1 MSMKFQK
8 AVLDTGM
15 TIIAETDTQAHSA
28 AAGFFVKAGAR
39 DEATKIMGVSHY
51 LEHMMFKGTQELS
64 AEEIN
69 QGFDNMGASNNAYT
83 SREMT
88 CFYAHVIPENI
99 SPATELLSKM
109 MRPALRDSDF
119 DTEKNVILEEI
130 AMYQDNP
137 FWVLYEEA
145 TARHYGSHTL
155 GHRVLG
161 TKESVSELSRDEM
174 AQYFNERYSA
184 DKTVVALA
192 GNLDFDKSVAQ
203 IESLCKDWQHSV
215 GDRNITVPNVTRSE
229 FTIED
234 ERVNRGYL
242 IGIAQA
248 PATNDDQRY
257 AAALLAQILGGVD
270 NSKLHWA
277 LIETGIAEE
286 AQVGYDGLDGTGD
299 YYVYASGDP
308 EKLDQI
314 WEVIAKEIAS
324 LKDSITEKD
333 LSGLR
338 SKMATAATIGSERP
352 SDRMQR
358 LGRLW
363 TMTGEYMPLDEE
375 LKKIEAVTIDDLKAV
390 CDAYP
395 FDRCTLGKLIPGKS
409 TESDD
414 E

>member
-1 MSMKFQK
+1 MSIEFKK

-15 TIIAETDTQAHSA
+15 TIIAETDSQAHSA

-51 LEHMMFKGTQELS
+51 LEHMMFKGTEELT
-64 AEEIN
+64 AEAIN
-69 QGFDNMGASNNAYT
+69 QGFDDLGASNNAYT

-99 SPATELLSKM
+99 SSATELLSKM
-109 MRPALRDSDF
+109 MRPALRADDF
-119 DTEKNVILEEI
+119 DTEKQVILEEI

-137 FWVLYEEA
+137 FWKLYEEA

-155 GHRVLG
+155 SHRVLG
-161 TKESVSELSRDEM
+161 TKESVTDLTRDQM
-174 AQYFNERYSA
+174 AEYFNERYAA

-203 IESLCKDWQHSV
+203 IDALCKEWQRSV
-215 GDRNITVPNVTRSE
+215 GQRDITIPPVSPSE
-229 FTIED
+229 FTMKD
-234 ERVNRGYL
+234 EQVSRGYL

-248 PATNDDQRY
+248 PSSNDDQRY

-286 AQVGYDGLDGTGD
+286 AQAGYDGLDGTGD
-299 YYVYASGDP
+299 YYLYASGDP
-308 EKLDQI
+308 EKLDDI
-314 WEVIAKEIAS
+314 WAVILKEIHS
-324 LKDSITEKD
+324 LKDTITEDD
-333 LSGLR
+333 LVGLR

-352 SDRMQR
+352 GDRMQR

-363 TMTGEYMPLDEE
+363 TMTGEYLPLDEE
-375 LKKIEAVTIDDLKAV
+375 LAKIGAVTVDDLKAV

-395 FDRCTLGKLIPGKS
+395 LDHCTLGRMVP
-409 TESDD
+409 SDQNN
-414 E
+414 

>member
-1 MSMKFQK
+1 MSIQYKEATLESGMK
-8 AVLDTGM
+8 
-15 TIIAETDTQAHSA
+15 IIAESDPQAHSA

-39 DEATKIMGVSHY
+39 DEAIKIMGVSHF
-51 LEHMMFKGTQELS
+51 LEHMMFKGTEELTT
-64 AEEIN
+64 EDIN
-69 QGFDNMGASNNAYT
+69 QGFDNLGASNNAYT

-109 MRPALRDSDF
+109 MRPALRTEDF

-145 TARHYGSHTL
+145 IARHYGAHGL
-155 GHRVLG
+155 AHRVLG
-161 TKESVSELSRDEM
+161 TNQSVSALSRDEM

-192 GNLDFDKSVAQ
+192 GNLDFEQSVAQ
-203 IESLCKDWQHSV
+203 IDALCKDWQHSV
-215 GDRNITVPNVTRSE
+215 GERVTTIPPVAPSA
-229 FTIED
+229 FTMRD

-248 PATNDDQRY
+248 PASNDDQLY
-257 AAALLAQILGGVD
+257 AATLLAQILGGAD

-286 AQVGYDGLDGTGD
+286 SLAGYDGLDGTGD
-299 YYVYASGDP
+299 FYVYASGDP
-308 EKLDQI
+308 EKLDEI
-314 WEVIAKEIAS
+314 WAVMSEEIRS
-324 LKDSITEKD
+324 LKDTMTDDD
-333 LSGLR
+333 LVGLR

-352 SDRMQR
+352 GDRMQR

-363 TMTGEYMPLDEE
+363 TMTGQYLPLEEE
-375 LKKIEAVTIDDLKAV
+375 LAKIEAVTLDDLKAV

-395 FDRCTLGKLIPGKS
+395 LDRCTLGRMLPQS
-409 TESDD
+409 
-414 E
+414 

>member
-1 MSMKFQK
+1 MSIEFKK

-15 TIIAETDTQAHSA
+15 TIIAETDSQAHSA

-51 LEHMMFKGTQELS
+51 LEHMMFKGTEELS
-64 AEEIN
+64 TEAIN
-69 QGFDNMGASNNAYT
+69 QGFDNLGASNNAYT

-99 SPATELLSKM
+99 SQATELLSKM

-145 TARHYGSHTL
+145 IARHYGSHTL
-155 GHRVLG
+155 AHRVLG
-161 TKESVSELSRDEM
+161 TKESVSDLTRDQM

-192 GNLDFDKSVAQ
+192 GNLDFDQSVAQ

-215 GDRNITVPNVTRSE
+215 GDRNTKIPAVSPSE
-229 FTIED
+229 FTIKD
-234 ERVNRGYL
+234 AKVNRGYL
-242 IGIAQA
+242 IGVAQA
-248 PATNDDQRY
+248 PASNDDQRY

-286 AQVGYDGLDGTGD
+286 AQAGYDGLDGTGD
-299 YYVYASGDP
+299 YFVYASGDP
-308 EKLDQI
+308 EKLDEI
-314 WEVIAKEIAS
+314 WDVMSKEIRS
-324 LKDSITEKD
+324 LKDTITIND
-333 LSGLR
+333 LEGLR

-352 SDRMQR
+352 GDRMQR

-363 TMTGEYMPLDEE
+363 TMTGEYLPLEDE
-375 LKKIEAVTIDDLKAV
+375 LAKIGSVTIDDLKAV

-395 FDRCTLGKLIPGKS
+395 IDRCTLGRLIPG
-409 TESDD
+409 ESED
-414 E
+414 

>member
-1 MSMKFQK
+1 MSITFKK

-15 TIIAETDTQAHSA
+15 TIIAETDPQAHSA

-39 DEATKIMGVSHY
+39 DEATELMGVSHY
-51 LEHMMFKGTQELS
+51 LEHMMFKGTEDLS
-64 AEEIN
+64 ADAIN
-69 QGFDNMGASNNAYT
+69 QGFDNLGASNNAYT

-99 SPATELLSKM
+99 SSATELLSKM
-109 MRPALRDSDF
+109 MRPALRNDDF

-137 FWVLYEEA
+137 FWKLYEEA
-145 TARHYGSHTL
+145 TARHYGVHTL
-155 GHRVLG
+155 SHRVLG
-161 TKESVSELSRDEM
+161 TSETVSNLTRDQM
-174 AQYFNERYSA
+174 AGYFNERYSA

-192 GNLDFDKSVAQ
+192 GNLDFDQSVAQ
-203 IESLCKDWQHSV
+203 IDALCKNWQRSV
-215 GDRNITVPNVTRSE
+215 GQRDISVPPVAPSE
-229 FTIED
+229 FTMKD
-234 ERVNRGYL
+234 EQVNRGYL

-286 AQVGYDGLDGTGD
+286 AQAGYDGLDGTGD

-308 EKLDQI
+308 EKLDEI
-314 WEVIAKEIAS
+314 WDVILKEIRS
-324 LKDSITEKD
+324 LKDSITEND

-352 SDRMQR
+352 GDRMQR

-363 TMTGEYMPLDEE
+363 TMTGEYLPLEDE
-375 LKKIEAVTIDDLKAV
+375 LAKIGAVTIDDLKTV

-395 FDRCTLGKLIPGKS
+395 LDRCTLGRLIPGEQ
-409 TESDD
+409 ES
-414 E
+414 

>member
-1 MSMKFQK
+1 MSIEFKE
-8 AVLDTGM
+8 ATLDTGM
-15 TIIAETDTQAHSA
+15 TIIAETDPQAHSA

-39 DEATKIMGVSHY
+39 DEATKIMGVSHF

-64 AEEIN
+64 TEDIN
-69 QGFDNMGASNNAYT
+69 QGFDNLGATNNAYT

-109 MRPALRDSDF
+109 MRPALRDADF

-145 TARHYGSHTL
+145 IARHYGHHGL
-155 GHRVLG
+155 AHRVLG
-161 TKESVSELSRDEM
+161 TNQTVSDLSRDEM
-174 AQYFNERYSA
+174 AQYFNERYAA

-192 GNLDFDKSVAQ
+192 GNLDFEKSVAQ
-203 IESLCKDWQHSV
+203 IESLCNGWQRSV
-215 GDRNITVPNVTRSE
+215 GDRDTTAPSVEPSD
-229 FTIED
+229 FTIKD
-234 ERVNRGYL
+234 ERVSRGYL
-242 IGIAQA
+242 IGVAQA
-248 PATNDDQRY
+248 PASNDDQRY

-277 LIETGIAEE
+277 LIETGIADE
-286 AQVGYDGLDGTGD
+286 AQSGYDGLDGTGD
-299 YYVYASGDP
+299 YFVYASGDP
-308 EKLDQI
+308 AKLDEI
-314 WEVIAKEIAS
+314 WDVMSSEIRS
-324 LKDSITEKD
+324 LKDTMTLDD
-333 LSGLR
+333 LVGLR

-363 TMTGEYMPLDEE
+363 TMTGGYLPLEEE
-375 LKKIEAVTIDDLKAV
+375 LAKIEAVTLDDLKAV

-395 FDRCTLGKLIPGKS
+395 LDRCTLGRLIP
-409 TESDD
+409 DD
-414 E
+414 SQA

>member
-1 MSMKFQK
+1 MSIQFKEATLESGMK
-8 AVLDTGM
+8 
-15 TIIAETDTQAHSA
+15 IIAETDPQAHSA

-39 DEATKIMGVSHY
+39 DEAIKIMGVSHF
-51 LEHMMFKGTQELS
+51 LEHMMFKGTEELS
-64 AEEIN
+64 TEDIN
-69 QGFDNMGASNNAYT
+69 QGFDNLGASNNAYT

-109 MRPALRDSDF
+109 MRPALRDDDF

-145 TARHYGSHTL
+145 IARHYGAHGL
-155 GHRVLG
+155 AHRVLG
-161 TKESVSELSRDEM
+161 TNQSVSALSRDEM

-192 GNLDFDKSVAQ
+192 GNLDFEQSVAQ
-203 IESLCKDWQHSV
+203 IDALCKGWQHSV
-215 GDRNITVPNVTRSE
+215 GERVTTIPSVKPSE
-229 FTIED
+229 FTMRD

-248 PATNDDQRY
+248 PASNDDQRY
-257 AAALLAQILGGVD
+257 AAALLAQILGGAD

-286 AQVGYDGLDGTGD
+286 SLAGYDGLDGTGD
-299 YYVYASGDP
+299 FYVYASGDP
-308 EKLDQI
+308 EKLDEI
-314 WEVIAKEIAS
+314 WAVMSEEIRS
-324 LKDSITEKD
+324 LKDTMTDDD
-333 LSGLR
+333 LVGLR

-352 SDRMQR
+352 GDRMQR

-363 TMTGEYMPLDEE
+363 TMTGQYLPLEEE
-375 LKKIEAVTIDDLKAV
+375 LAKIEAVTLDDLKAV

-395 FDRCTLGKLIPGKS
+395 LDRCTLGRMLPQI
-409 TESDD
+409 
-414 E
+414 